1 MEKRYG
7 FVRCGISTLGSNVG
21 DIDRNVEEI
30 IKTVRKAEEES
41 VDLLVFPELC
51 ITGYTMQDMFFDTNV
66 EVASLKALEKIRYDT
81 KICKCNT
88 IFIVGMPLR
97 VNSILYN
104 VAVVMQKGEILGVVP
119 KTYIPNQ
126 NEFYE
131 KRYFT
136 PYNGKE
142 KIIKKLGL
150 GHALA
155 FDVPFGYIV
164 FDVDFKTGQG
174 YSFGVEICEDLW
186 SVKPPSLDLAL
197 SGANIITNLSASN
210 ELLGKD
216 DYRKELVKT
225 QSART
230 HSAYVYT
237 SAGLNESTTDTVFGG
252 SGYIFENG
260 KELLTAKRYHWD
272 TTLYY
277 KDVDVEFLNFER
289 IKNKTFADCASK
301 TVSDVQHVYI
311 DNWVNSELVGD
322 LKRDINPHPFV
333 PKNNPKACKEIFD
346 IQTYGLAKR
355 LKSINLDKVT
365 IGVSGGLDSTLAL
378 LVTANAFEI
387 LEYDKCGILGITMP
401 GFGTSDRTYQNSLKL
416 SEALGITLEEISIKD
431 ACIQHF
437 KDIGHNINNH
447 NLVYENSQARERT
460 QILMDK
466 GFTIGTGDLS
476 EGALG
481 WCTYNADHMS
491 MYNVNASI
499 PKTLVKHLIN
509 WYANE
514 NPKYKEILF
523 DIVETPISPELL
535 PPDENGNIAQKTE
548 SNVGA
553 YEVQDFFLYHFLR
566 RGTSGEKL
574 IFLANTAFDGIYTE
588 EQIKEWYD
596 IFFTRFFN
604 NQFKRD
610 CVPAGPKVG
619 SVALS
624 PRGDL
629 RMSADMTSKIWK
641 I

>member
-1 MEKRYG
+1 MKKYG

-21 DIDRNVEEI
+21 DFDKNADEI
-30 IKTVRKAEEES
+30 IKTVHKASEKG

-51 ITGYTMQDMFFDTNV
+51 ITGYTMQDMFFDTSV
-66 EVASLKALEKIRYDT
+66 ERESLKALQ
-81 KICKCNT
+81 KICDMTNSYKYST

-104 VAVVMQKGEILGVVP
+104 VAVVIQNGEILGVVP

-131 KRYFT
+131 KRHFT
-136 PYNGKE
+136 PYSGRE
-142 KIIKKLGL
+142 KTVNIL
-150 GHALA
+150 HRE
-155 FDVPFGYIV
+155 VPFGYIV
-164 FDVDFKTGQG
+164 FEASAVTDFG
-174 YSFGVEICEDLW
+174 YSFGIEICEDLW

-197 SGANIITNLSASN
+197 SGANIIVNLSASN

-216 DYRKELVKT
+216 DYRRELVKT

-230 HSAYVYT
+230 HSAYIYT

-260 KELLTAKRYHWD
+260 KELLTAKRYQWD

-277 KDVDVEFLNFER
+277 RDVDVEFLNYER
-289 IKNKTFADCASK
+289 IKNKTFADSAIK
-301 TVSDVQHVYI
+301 NVFDVQRVYMI
-311 DNWVNSELVGD
+311 SFKNEFVEN
-322 LKRDINPHPFV
+322 LKRDVNPHPFV
-333 PKNNPKACKEIFD
+333 PKNNSRACKEIFD

-378 LVTANAFEI
+378 LVTAKAFEV
-387 LEYDKCGILGITMP
+387 LGYDKKGILGITMP
-401 GFGTSDRTYQNSLKL
+401 GFGTSDRTYKNSLKL
-416 SEALGITLEEISIKD
+416 SEILGISLEEISIKD

-437 KDIGHNINNH
+437 KDIGHDINVH

-499 PKTLVKHLIN
+499 PKTLVKHLII

-514 NPKYKEILF
+514 NPEYKDVLM
-523 DIVETPISPELL
+523 DITETPISPELL
-535 PPDENGNIAQKTE
+535 PPDENGNIVQKTE
-548 SNVGA
+548 INVGA

-574 IFLANTAFDGIYTE
+574 IFLANIAFDGIYTK
-588 EQIKEWYD
+588 EQIMEWYN
-596 IFFTRFFN
+596 IFSTRFFN
-604 NQFKRD
+604 NQYKRD